1 MTNKELMKINAKD
14 AYWYP
19 ASILR
24 NTVAYSQICR
34 YLERLDLYSKDLFE
48 VNIPVVPPLDIKP
61 MLHANSEPKENPSFT
76 DYRDYIM
83 TINLSVFNN
92 YGLDGEYSQ
101 FEEIALAFTRLFFNK
116 HSDCTMSI

>member
-34 YLERLDLYSKDLFE
+34 YLERFDLDSKDLFE
-48 VNIPVVPPLDIKP
+48 VNIPVVPPLAI
-61 MLHANSEPKENPSFT
+61 NSEPKENPSFT

-92 YGLDGEYSQ
+92 YRLDGEYSQ